1 MEKAQAVADPLT
13 DLQEDQVEADQ
24 TEADQA
30 EAVQLTEMV
39 IAVVQ
44 VVIQI
49 IPWI

>member
-1 MEKAQAVADPLT
+1 MEKAQAVADLLT

-24 TEADQA
+24 TV
-30 EAVQLTEMV
+30 AVRLTEMV

>member
-1 MEKAQAVADPLT
+1 MEKAQAVADLLT

-24 TEADQA
+24 TEA
-30 EAVQLTEMV
+30 VRLTEMV

>member
-1 MEKAQAVADPLT
+1 MEKAQAVADLLT

-24 TEADQA
+24 TV
-30 EAVQLTEMV
+30 AVQLTETAA
-39 IAVVQ
+39 AVVQ